1 MNYGVHRNLAIEFQQ
16 SMDEVHENGVR
27 DTDRYL
33 NIYVTMNRMH
43 QVRREEDEIYLA
55 GSHKKLSKCQFDQ
68 KLLSHSLRCILIV
81 QMGVREVQS
90 RAFFSWANEEYRRRW
105 KF

>member
-1 MNYGVHRNLAIEFQQ
+1 MNYGVHRNLALEFQQ

-43 QVRREEDEIYLA
+43 QVRREGGEIYLA

-68 KLLSHSLRCILIV
+68 KLDR
-81 QMGVREVQS
+81 
-90 RAFFSWANEEYRRRW
+90 
-105 KF
+105 K